1 MLHFISWKMYGIS
14 LLMGLLFFYG
24 YIGYKNFRLLQILL
38 RRLWAA
44 ARKEGPEPKKKGGEA
59 PQQEPVLKNETPAP
73 KIGEE
78 KGSKTA
84 GPVAILL
91 ALLLPAAGWAQT
103 ADGAAGI
110 NQANSMIRSFFDP
123 AVNLMYAAGALAGIY
138 GGYKV
143 YRAMSTK
150 EHDADQKAAA
160 WVTACIFLVLVAT
173 VLKSFFGI

>member
-14 LLMGLLFFYG
+14 LLVGLLFFYG
-24 YIGYKNFRLLQILL
+24 YVGYKNLRLLRILL

-59 PQQEPVLKNETPAP
+59 PQQETALKNETQAP
-73 KIGEE
+73 PKGEE

-84 GPVAILL
+84 GPVALLL

-110 NQANSMIRSFFDP
+110 NQANSMIRSYFDP

-143 YRAMSTK
+143 YKSMSGK
-150 EHDADQKAAA
+150 EHDAEHKAAA
-160 WVTACIFLVLVAT
+160 WFAGCIFLVLVAT